1 MKKISIVSFFYLI
14 MLSMP
19 AFTMGFGMYGTSG
32 YGKVDMLKLVNFASD
47 YRVDYSTEN
56 FLYGGGL
63 LLESGNE
70 SEGYHNRFKMGL
82 EGSTT
87 FAGRN
92 SYRRLIRA
100 KIENVFAFRVAGT
113 DRFRFWIGPLLG
125 VNLLTG
131 LINTTR
137 SDQWSSERKNSTLA
151 LAQSAAAFGL
161 YYIYFDRIWKRTA
174 GVFIPVGIATGINIK
189 LGESAALTLEGGFRF
204 GFYYLRNGGINYEG
218 YVNAGFI
225 FGVI

>member
-1 MKKISIVSFFYLI
+1 
-14 MLSMP
+14 
-19 AFTMGFGMYGTSG
+19 
-32 YGKVDMLKLVNFASD
+32 
-47 YRVDYSTEN
+47 
-56 FLYGGGL
+56 
-63 LLESGNE
+63 
-70 SEGYHNRFKMGL
+70 MGL

-87 FAGRN
+87 FVNRY

-113 DRFRFWIGPLLG
+113 DRVRFWLGPLIG

-137 SDQWSSERKNSTLA
+137 NDRWSSQRIKSSLNV
-151 LAQSAAAFGL
+151 LAQPAAAAFQSYGL

-204 GFYYLRNGGINYEG
+204 GFYYLRNGGVNYEG